1 MRVKWKYQLSPSPWF
16 HRPAEKC
23 SFSCRYLAVDKI
35 RSDRKWKWKEN
46 MFSHQVQ
53 KSTGLLWNAYS
64 AALSYPYYFHPA
76 TRLGSKVGQR
86 SKIEPSL
93 ANKGWFDVNQSG
105 SCQHC
110 WRSFKNFFVLR
121 FSREK
126 QLNLHILLCCF
137 PLPPNKK
144 YFSKTFLSTDI
155 YRAIF
160 SLLTTTDLM
169 SIWQLSARLPRFLEN
184 LFLHKNRFKRWLIIW
199 ILSAKSRVATV
210 STISLFSLPQF
221 SLQGRLTNNQPL

>member
-1 MRVKWKYQLSPSPWF
+1 MWERRSSLNNLVGKKKRGLSFWTISLFWLFPPNPRSCPPLALSHQVQLG
-16 HRPAEKC
+16 RPAGKSLFRFVLYLLVDNWEKEE
-23 SFSCRYLAVDKI
+23 SESEMKIWAFTQSTTPQARWEMLIFLYLAVDEIK
-35 RSDRKWKWKEN
+35 SDRKWKWKEN
-46 MFSHQVQ
+46 MISHLVQ

-137 PLPPNKK
+137 PLPSN
-144 YFSKTFLSTDI
+144 
-155 YRAIF
+155 
-160 SLLTTTDLM
+160 
-169 SIWQLSARLPRFLEN
+169 
-184 LFLHKNRFKRWLIIW
+184 
-199 ILSAKSRVATV
+199 
-210 STISLFSLPQF
+210 
-221 SLQGRLTNNQPL
+221 